1 MISKKELNNR
11 IGDNYRQINRHGS
24 SLNELRVRVHGLE
37 AGQDDNHS
45 RIAQIERI
53 LTNTRTPSPEI
64 KQLQQHIG
72 NLCRQVQCGVVGHK
86 FQLVEVAHFAILSKN
101 IAADRFG
108 LFRCKECGLTI
119 KRELTKQEVE
129 AAKKLGMIK

>member
-11 IGDNYRQINRHGS
+11 IGDNYRQINRHSS
-24 SLNELRVRVHGLE
+24 SLNELRARMHGLE

-72 NLCRQVQCGVVGHK
+72 NLCRQVQCGIVGHE
-86 FQLVEVAHFAILSKN
+86 FRLRLALSANKELTKYDG
-101 IAADRFG
+101 AFE
-108 LFRCKECGLTI
+108 CKECGLTI